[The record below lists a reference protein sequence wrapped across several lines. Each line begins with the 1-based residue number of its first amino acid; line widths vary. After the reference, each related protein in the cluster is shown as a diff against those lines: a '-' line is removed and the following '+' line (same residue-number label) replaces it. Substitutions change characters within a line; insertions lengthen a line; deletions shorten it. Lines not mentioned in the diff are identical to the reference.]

1 MFYIENSKHFTGFDC
16 QTAPVISVFPAGGKI
31 TLGDTARVQCSLA
44 DANRNVSLFWYR
56 CQGDI
61 RYKIGI
67 DNVLTLNNGDVGNR
81 RYGLE
86 QVETKD
92 NTRAYKLTLTGETRF
107 YILAFI
113 WCSILLYAI
122 CCYHLVEGP

>member
-1 MFYIENSKHFTGFDC
+1 MKIQNIFTGFDC
-16 QTAPVISVFPAGGKI
+16 QAAPVAISVNPAGGKI
-31 TLGDTARVQCSLA
+31 TFGDSVKVQCSLD

-67 DNVLTLNNGDVGNR
+67 DNVLTLNNGDVGNK

-86 QVETKD
+86 QVDTKD
-92 NTRAYKLTLTGETRF
+92 NTKAYKLTLTGETRF
-107 YILAFI
+107 YVLAFI
-113 WCSILLYAI
+113 WYSTLLYNSHKVTI
-122 CCYHLVEGP
+122 LFI